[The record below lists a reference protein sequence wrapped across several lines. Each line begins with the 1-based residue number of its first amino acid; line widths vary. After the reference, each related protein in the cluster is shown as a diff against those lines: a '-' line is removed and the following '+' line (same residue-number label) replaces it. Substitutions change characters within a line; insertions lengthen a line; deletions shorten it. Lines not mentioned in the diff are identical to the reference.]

1 MQWRFLV
8 FWRFIPTFSLID
20 VFECWCFMPWPF
32 YPLTIL
38 KVNVFY
44 FDVLCLYVF
53 PCWHFCLDV
62 YMLSLMYRCSP
73 WCFYAPHDVYMLPLI
88 YIYAPLI
95 YICSPWCIYAP
106 LDVYMLPLI
115 YICSPGLDVYMLP
128 LIYIYVNCIKVE
140 KRRLLQAK
148 F

>member
-8 FWRFIPTFSLID
+8 FWLLIPTFSLID
-20 VFECWCFMPWPF
+20 AFECWRFMPWPF

-62 YMLSLMYRCSP
+62 YMLPLMYICSP
-73 WCFYAPHDVYMLPLI
+73 WCLYAPHDVYMLPLI
-88 YIYAPLI
+88 YIYMPPWYIYASLDVYMLPMM
-95 YICSPWCIYAP
+95 YICSPWCIY
-106 LDVYMLPLI
+106 
-115 YICSPGLDVYMLP
+115 S
-128 LIYIYVNCIKVE
+128 NCIKVE
-140 KRRLLQAK
+140 KRILLQAK
-148 F
+148 FKN